1 MSENQIEKNPNREL
15 IHHREFDVKVF
26 KRDDGLWDVEAQ
38 LIDTKGKDFNLV
50 VVQLKKGEPV
60 HFMKILLTIN
70 PKMEILFAEAEMLA
84 RPYPGYCEQIVPDY
98 SKLVGLNL
106 SKGFR
111 NAVREKM
118 GGINGCTHI
127 NELSSIIPTAVY
139 QAFVNEVFPVTV
151 PYDPNRIPKQ
161 KLPFQFNGCHSWNV
175 NGEVVKKYH
184 PTWYG
189 FKEDAKT

>member
-1 MSENQIEKNPNREL
+1 MSQSTNSQTTPNREL
-15 IHHREFDVKVF
+15 IHHRSFDIKVF
-26 KRDDGLWDVEAQ
+26 KRDDTLWDVEAQ
-38 LIDTKGKDFNLV
+38 VIDTKGKDFNLV

-60 HFMKILLTIN
+60 HFMKIKLTIN
-70 PKMEILFAEAEMLA
+70 TKMEILEASAEMLA
-84 RPYPGYCEQIVPDY
+84 RPYPGYCEEIVPDY
-98 SKLVGLNL
+98 SRLIGLNL

-111 NAVREKM
+111 AAVRERM
-118 GGINGCTHI
+118 GGVNGCTHL
-127 NELSSIIPTAVY
+127 NELSSVIPTVVY

-151 PYDPNRIPKQ
+151 PYDPNKVPQQ

-189 FKEDAKT
+189 FKEN